1 MHLSCTLFCSS
12 ICLSFAE
19 VLPDVGITKYS
30 NMPLTHFKLLP
41 KSITGKSDSI
51 LSAFLQKVRPDD
63 PTRKYIYATDKEVYD
78 VAVQVREALVN
89 HSKFEIPTL
98 LTSDPRGY
106 TRKLFKCFKEQTG
119 ITKSSSVKTK
129 ESRERKE
136 EYHLNRYQE
145 QLQPFPTQKP
155 VSIVMIFLLS
165 FE

>member
-1 MHLSCTLFCSS
+1 
-12 ICLSFAE
+12 
-19 VLPDVGITKYS
+19 
-30 NMPLTHFKLLP
+30 MPLTHFKLLP

-63 PTRKYIYATDKEVYD
+63 PTRKNIYATDEEIYD

-119 ITKSSSVKTK
+119 ITKSSVSRQKNQEK
-129 ESRERKE
+129 EKKS
-136 EYHLNRYQE
+136 
-145 QLQPFPTQKP
+145 TT
-155 VSIVMIFLLS
+155 
-165 FE
+165 

>member
-1 MHLSCTLFCSS
+1 
-12 ICLSFAE
+12 
-19 VLPDVGITKYS
+19 
-30 NMPLTHFKLLP
+30 MPLTHFKLLP

-63 PTRKYIYATDKEVYD
+63 PTRKICATDEEIYD

-136 EYHLNRYQE
+136 AYHLTRYQE

-155 VSIVMIFLLS
+155 AVSIVICCLLS